1 MSREAA
7 FLSSLAQIIR
17 YSERTAVF
25 WLFKDKIKY
34 SIPVHYGEEKGE
46 LGPLIRV
53 VRKEREIEIYFE
65 RVLPEE
71 ELGERRIEPREL
83 K

>member
-1 MSREAA
+1 MSRDTP
-7 FLSSLAQIIR
+7 FLTCLAQIIR

-34 SIPVHYGEEKGE
+34 SIPIHCSEKGE
-46 LGPLIRV
+46 LGPLIKV